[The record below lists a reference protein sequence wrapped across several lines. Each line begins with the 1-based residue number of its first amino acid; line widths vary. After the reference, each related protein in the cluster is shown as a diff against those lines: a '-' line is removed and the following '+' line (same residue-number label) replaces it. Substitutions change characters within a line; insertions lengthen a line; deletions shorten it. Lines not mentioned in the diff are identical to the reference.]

1 MKVNEPK
8 GRAAIRKAAIPG
20 SSLSQ
25 AERTT
30 LLSPLRLAMG
40 TQVPVGLPI
49 PGQLIQVPVGLPTPG
64 PLIQV
69 PVGLSTPGPLI
80 QVPVGLPT
88 PGVGYRSEWGCTHQV
103 WDTGPSGTVHTRC
116 GVQVPLGLYT
126 PGVGYRSQY
135 DCTHQV
141 HGYATLL
148 GSPRC
153 SQTVMEDSLRTARLH
168 ERQCLKPQVTASL
181 RSPSKIME

>member
-49 PGQLIQVPVGLPTPG
+49 PGQ
-64 PLIQV
+64 
-69 PVGLSTPGPLI
+69 LI